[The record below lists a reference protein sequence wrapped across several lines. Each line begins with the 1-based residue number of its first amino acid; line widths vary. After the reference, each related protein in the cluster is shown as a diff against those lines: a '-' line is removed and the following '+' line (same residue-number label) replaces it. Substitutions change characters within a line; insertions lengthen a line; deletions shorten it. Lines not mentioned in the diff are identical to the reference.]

1 VGAASWVRLDPAGEM
16 IAEARVHP
24 WWADAEALAPT
35 LAYDSAVMGDHSRG
49 GTIPVDV
56 AARAAPPALV
66 LCGGA
71 SPDWMIDVGR
81 RVADALPDGRFGVL
95 EGQGH
100 NAAPEVLAPVLAEFF
115 AG

>member
-1 VGAASWVRLDPAGEM
+1 MPAEM
-16 IAEARVHP
+16 IAEARAHP

-35 LAYDSAVMGDHSRG
+35 LAYDSAVMGDAAAG
-49 GTIPVDV
+49 GTIPVDA
-56 AARAAPPALV
+56 AARATPPALV

-71 SPDWMIDVGR
+71 SPEWMIDVGR
-81 RVADALPDGRFGVL
+81 RVAEALPDGRLDVL

-100 NAAPEVLAPVLAEFF
+100 NVAPEVLAPVLAEFF